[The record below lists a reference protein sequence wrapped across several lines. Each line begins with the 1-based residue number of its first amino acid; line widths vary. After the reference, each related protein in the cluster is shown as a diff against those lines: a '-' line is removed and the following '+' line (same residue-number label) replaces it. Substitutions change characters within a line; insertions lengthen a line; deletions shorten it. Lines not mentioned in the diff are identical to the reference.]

1 MKNFA
6 FVFPG
11 QGSQA
16 VGMLDGWG
24 DHPAV
29 AQTLQEASDAL
40 GEDVGRLI
48 HEGPKEALALT
59 TNTQPVM
66 LVAGVAA
73 WRVWRAEGGALPA
86 AVAGHSLGEYSALV
100 ASGVLTLAQAA
111 PLVRLRA
118 AAMQEAVPVGTGAMA
133 AILGLDAAKVIA
145 GCAEVTAA
153 MGHNG
158 TEVVEAVNFNDPAQT
173 VIAGSK
179 AAVEKACEAFKAAG
193 AKRALPLPVSAP
205 FHSSLMKPAAEKLRA
220 ALAAI
225 PLAAPQIPV
234 LNNIDVA
241 VQQDADA
248 IRDALYRQ
256 AFGPVR
262 WVECVQALKAR
273 GITHIVECGPG
284 KVLAGMTKRI
294 DAELTGAAL
303 YDPATLN
310 EVKELLA
317 WANPPQ
323 PPPWR
328 WSRVPR
334 AASAPPSHWNWPHA
348 ATRSSAPP
356 PPTKA
361 LRASP
366 RRWPRTQAAGAPT

>member
-1 MKNFA
+1 M
-6 FVFPG
+6 
-11 QGSQA
+11 
-16 VGMLDGWG
+16 GMLNGWG
-24 DHPAV
+24 EHPAV
-29 AQTLQEASDAL
+29 VQTLQEASDAL
-40 GEDVGRLI
+40 GEDVARLI
-48 HEGPKEALALT
+48 QDGPKEQLALT

-153 MGHNG
+153 MAANG
-158 TEVVEAVNFNDPAQT
+158 ANNMEIVEAVNFNDPAQT

-179 AAVEKACEAFKAAG
+179 AAVEKACEVLKAAG

-220 ALAAI
+220 ALAQTV
-225 PLAAPQIPV
+225 LAAPHIPV
-234 LNNIDVA
+234 LNNVDVA

-273 GITHIVECGPG
+273 GITHVIECGPG
-284 KVLAGMTKRI
+284 KVLAGLVRRI

-303 YDPATLN
+303 YYPATLN

-317 WANPPQ
+317 
-323 PPPWR
+323 
-328 WSRVPR
+328 
-334 AASAPPSHWNWPHA
+334 
-348 ATRSSAPP
+348 
-356 PPTKA
+356 
-361 LRASP
+361 
-366 RRWPRTQAAGAPT
+366 